1 METVALVDYG
11 MGNLASVGKALELA
25 GARVAVTGDPGEVSA
40 ASRVVLPGVGD
51 FTQAM
56 ENLRARGLVERLLEA
71 IEAGRPFLG
80 ICLGLQLLFEESEER
95 GPVGGLGVLKGR
107 VRRFGPGLKVP
118 HMGWNEAQFRQPGC
132 PLFRGLGEQVAAY
145 FAHSYYVEPA
155 GSDVVAA
162 TTGYGSE
169 FVSAIARGRLFGT
182 QFHPEKSGRVG
193 LAILENFL
201 GC

>member
-95 GPVGGLGVLKGR
+95 GPVG
-107 VRRFGPGLKVP
+107 PGTSRS
-118 HMGWNEAQFRQPGC
+118 NT
-132 PLFRGLGEQVAAY
+132 
-145 FAHSYYVEPA
+145 
-155 GSDVVAA
+155 GS
-162 TTGYGSE
+162 TWGST
-169 FVSAIARGRLFGT
+169 S
-182 QFHPEKSGRVG
+182 
-193 LAILENFL
+193 
-201 GC
+201 